1 VLRSQ
6 HRELGM
12 IAFKTAD
19 VADDTGGTP
28 ARREIGVA
36 LRTVCIAGG
45 GQPNCSPMIGVAGSA
60 RRRERL
66 RCVMDGAVMA
76 RETFLIADLF
86 IEKTPR
92 GGVAGGTPLRENGV
106 RGGQASGRVNAT
118 VATNAIPGNPEDG
131 EGQRCDR
138 KPQSPAPQRARPL
151 EIVEIDALR
160 EFLGCTCSRQEFR
173 SLAALEVGQASA
185 CRFFAAMGTKT
196 RQAEA
201 CPTQAAECF
210 KTFLRRHF
218 NISAPSRHGSRP
230 AEVTRAKEGCAA
242 AASRAARRAIGSAA

>member
-1 VLRSQ
+1 MAVGANHLYAAAIRSEKIWLQVQIVVELNGSRVAVLRSQ

-28 ARREIGVA
+28 ARGEIGVA

-86 IEKTPR
+86 IEK
-92 GGVAGGTPLRENGV
+92 N
-106 RGGQASGRVNAT
+106 
-118 VATNAIPGNPEDG
+118 
-131 EGQRCDR
+131 
-138 KPQSPAPQRARPL
+138 
-151 EIVEIDALR
+151 
-160 EFLGCTCSRQEFR
+160 
-173 SLAALEVGQASA
+173 
-185 CRFFAAMGTKT
+185 
-196 RQAEA
+196 
-201 CPTQAAECF
+201 
-210 KTFLRRHF
+210 
-218 NISAPSRHGSRP
+218 
-230 AEVTRAKEGCAA
+230 
-242 AASRAARRAIGSAA
+242 